1 MQFTQ
6 RQWMLMAL
14 FAIFWTAFMLVWNGD
29 YGTARI
35 ATLLVDRR
43 CHRAGVGLVDEEMGR
58 VEGEG
63 VRGVNGPMISARP
76 REGGDPVTF

>member
-14 FAIFWTAFMLVWNGD
+14 FAIFWTAFMLVWNSD

-35 ATLLVDRR
+35 ATLLVIG
-43 CHRAGVGLVDEEMGR
+43 AVIALVWGWSMKKWGAWKEKG
-58 VEGEG
+58 
-63 VRGVNGPMISARP
+63 
-76 REGGDPVTF
+76 